1 MITKISLFTEAI
13 RLPHGYF
20 MVNDTFMLPLQ
31 PEGEESASSSVFN
44 KGSIIEI
51 NTNQKY
57 IKKWTKFSSPDTPK
71 SKAEWKSTT
80 YPWIDLM
87 GPTAYPEFKKNTT
100 RLEAEEVPDFY
111 KTGKEL
117 AKTFT
122 TSYQYVN
129 KKLAEYKLS
138 PSARIKI
145 VILDNE

>member
-20 MVNDTFMLPLQ
+20 LVNDTFMLPLT
-31 PEGEESASSSVFN
+31 PEGEENSASSVFN

-57 IKKWTKFSSPDTPK
+57 IKKWSKSSSDVSN
-71 SKAEWKSTT
+71 SKKEWKSTT

-87 GPTAYPEFKKNTT
+87 DPKAYPEFKRNTI
-100 RLEAEEVPDFY
+100 RLESEEVPDFY
-111 KTGKEL
+111 KTGKQL

-122 TSYQYVN
+122 TSYKYIN
-129 KKLAEYKLS
+129 KKLAEYKLD

-145 VILDNE
+145 VILENE